1 MRLIEVSRFLIR
13 RFEPNFER
21 GENRKI
27 YSKLKWMYEL
37 FCENLLANKY
47 ANQYGFFFLFP
58 PKTKNGEEGG
68 KVKKKKKNENPR
80 SADVFAICQ
89 EFIPIFVLKETHGEK
104 IKVFIERERG
114 GGRERDCEYIYGS

>member
-1 MRLIEVSRFLIR
+1 
-13 RFEPNFER
+13 
-21 GENRKI
+21 
-27 YSKLKWMYEL
+27 MYEL

-47 ANQYGFFFLFP
+47 ANQYGFFFPFSSENE
-58 PKTKNGEEGG
+58 KWRGG
-68 KVKKKKKNENPR
+68 RESKKEKKNENPR

>member
-47 ANQYGFFFLFP
+47 ANQYGFFFPFSS
-58 PKTKNGEEGG
+58 E
-68 KVKKKKKNENPR
+68 NEKWR
-80 SADVFAICQ
+80 
-89 EFIPIFVLKETHGEK
+89 
-104 IKVFIERERG
+104 
-114 GGRERDCEYIYGS
+114 GGRESKKEKKEKMKIRGRLTFLQFVRNSFQFSFSKRHTEKRLKFL